1 MPIKSTVTITATSEE
16 QIKTYFIKGYEGKTI
31 FVHTTPTKI
40 KALIDIL
47 GELEAFDEW
56 GELKDYNGIYEI

>member
-16 QIKTYFIKGYEGKTI
+16 QIKTYFIKGYEGKII

-40 KALIDIL
+40 EALIDIL